1 MKFLKDLVLSEEFKK
16 GILIGG
22 GILGVACVISW
33 LVN

>member
-1 MKFLKDLVLSEEFKK
+1 MKFLKDLFLSAEFKR

-22 GILGVACVISW
+22 GILGVACLISW